1 MLRYVCNLK
10 AHAYK
15 PQERPDSCLKWDQS
29 SWSNLYR
36 CITYGFRDDHC
47 NSGYSCALHLLL
59 VELSP
64 IGNDYR
70 RLQALYKRL
79 PDNGNPD
86 AFRDDTSDGLEAVG
100 GISGGSFREAW
111 V

>member
-1 MLRYVCNLK
+1 MRSSPKALFQMIFQIGQHLFLLR
-10 AHAYK
+10 
-15 PQERPDSCLKWDQS
+15 S
-29 SWSNLYR
+29 SA
-36 CITYGFRDDHC
+36 F
-47 NSGYSCALHLLL
+47 LLL
-59 VELSP
+59 ELSP

-79 PDNGNPD
+79 QDNGNTD

-100 GISGGSFREAW
+100 GISGGSFREAR